1 MGKKNIVPPFFKKK
15 KKKKGLS
22 WEFSGSP
29 VAGALCRYCQGPR
42 FNPWSGNLETKISK
56 AEWHGPKK
64 ETEIGMFPTFAL

>member
-1 MGKKNIVPPFFKKK
+1 MR
-15 KKKKGLS
+15 

-56 AEWHGPKK
+56 AEWHGQKK